1 MTPVLYPIQVGRPRA
16 SPARGLGARVGE
28 GAPARPAWNIDGE
41 LARGIEA
48 GVDGAAPADPAWT
61 LEDGLA
67 LRACVDPAG
76 AGEVRPSVLLCRAA

>member
-1 MTPVLYPIQVGRPRA
+1 M
-16 SPARGLGARVGE
+16 GE

-67 LRACVDPAG
+67 LRACVDRADAG
-76 AGEVRPSVLLCRAA
+76 APEVGPRAVIRRAAWVGGGRKS